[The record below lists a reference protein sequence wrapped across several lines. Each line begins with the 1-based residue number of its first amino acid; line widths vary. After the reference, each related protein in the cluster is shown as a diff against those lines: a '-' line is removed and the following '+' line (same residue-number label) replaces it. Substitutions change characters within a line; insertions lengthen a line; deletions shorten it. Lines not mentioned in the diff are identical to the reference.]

1 MKYFRNNLK
10 FKPNQLL
17 ELNRKK
23 IKVLFNQIDDEELG
37 HDASQ
42 WSIASARE
50 SDCFEERAFDMY
62 KYKVNIFMIVCGI

>member
-10 FKPNQLL
+10 FKPNQFL

-37 HDASQ
+37 HDAS
-42 WSIASARE
+42 
-50 SDCFEERAFDMY
+50 
-62 KYKVNIFMIVCGI
+62 